1 MGQINPNGVIEISS
15 SLNKKDKNLAV
26 SHETEH
32 LKQMK
37 EGLLRYDH
45 NNYYYRKDAK
55 SPIQTIP
62 VSEIDTHDRDLP
74 WEKSNKFK
82 KTWVSL
88 KEWVKQDWVRI
99 GTDGKIKG
107 KCGTSKNK
115 KNPDR
120 CLPRAKAERLSKRAL
135 SKTARKKK
143 REGALGKQFVKN
155 TSEVSPKLI
164 RRTTKGKGANYR
176 PTSEGAGMT
185 KKGVKE
191 YNKKT
196 GGNL

>member
-1 MGQINPNGVIEISS
+1 MSFKLRNIYEVFGYNSEYSNGDRLVVEKPLGKHTMGQINPNGVIEVSS

-62 VSEIDTHDRDLP
+62 VNEIDTHDRDLP

-82 KTWVSL
+82 KH
-88 KEWVKQDWVRI
+88 
-99 GTDGKIKG
+99 G
-107 KCGTSKNK
+107 
-115 KNPDR
+115 
-120 CLPRAKAERLSKRAL
+120 
-135 SKTARKKK
+135 
-143 REGALGKQFVKN
+143 
-155 TSEVSPKLI
+155 
-164 RRTTKGKGANYR
+164 
-176 PTSEGAGMT
+176 
-185 KKGVKE
+185 
-191 YNKKT
+191 
-196 GGNL
+196 